1 MVNELKVFY
10 SGDKG
15 LMTFCNKKTVFQHYA
30 ERENVKIGLGV
41 LVEDSIYDKGNY
53 AFAVFKNVATVI
65 PKSYSD
71 INFFNNRGVP
81 IKVEKGIYGDNVLL
95 KETYR
100 DRTYIRAYKEDGSV
114 GLYESK
120 NIKNTDYEGP
130 NVYFNRVN
138 DLVEVWEDITLEVVK
153 NVTDSI
159 KKLNC
164 DVVLENENV
173 KTALKGLSHNRM
185 YKLSNGVLIAD
196 GKFESLVIWNDK
208 EEIKMCWLGCKFD
221 FTDVKYEE
229 VTDEVAKNISA
240 E

>member
-1 MVNELKVFY
+1 M
-10 SGDKG
+10 
-15 LMTFCNKKTVFQHYA
+15 
-30 ERENVKIGLGV
+30 
-41 LVEDSIYDKGNY
+41 
-53 AFAVFKNVATVI
+53 
-65 PKSYSD
+65 
-71 INFFNNRGVP
+71 
-81 IKVEKGIYGDNVLL
+81 

-138 DLVEVWEDITLEVVK
+138 DLVEVWEDITSEVVK